1 MGSYHITYLLAIISI
16 FKVEM
21 VLVPLPL
28 PIFLRSHHD
37 FLFQLYISS
46 HYFDMQLL

>member
-16 FKVEM
+16 FKVET
-21 VLVPLPL
+21 VLVPL